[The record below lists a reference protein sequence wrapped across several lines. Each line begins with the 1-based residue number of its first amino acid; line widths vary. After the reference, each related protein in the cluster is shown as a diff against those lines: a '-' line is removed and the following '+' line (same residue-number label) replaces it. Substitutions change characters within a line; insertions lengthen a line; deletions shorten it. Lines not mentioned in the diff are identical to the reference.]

1 MVVSQEGH
9 IGADGHPV
17 VARIGIVAVSD
28 VGNVVEG
35 CRRLFGSGHG
45 DYDLAA
51 AARRDQIEADI
62 DQIPGPADGA
72 RPQAGAD
79 IDGADGHLIGQLVCD
94 HDLWGAVGG
103 VVVGQGDHI
112 IECRSRINLRNRDSS
127 DAGLLIDAEVCL
139 GAWALQR
146 C

>member
-17 VARIGIVAVSD
+17 VARIGVVAVSD

-62 DQIPGPADGA
+62 EQIRTG
-72 RPQAGAD
+72 
-79 IDGADGHLIGQLVCD
+79 
-94 HDLWGAVGG
+94 
-103 VVVGQGDHI
+103 
-112 IECRSRINLRNRDSS
+112 
-127 DAGLLIDAEVCL
+127 
-139 GAWALQR
+139 
-146 C
+146 